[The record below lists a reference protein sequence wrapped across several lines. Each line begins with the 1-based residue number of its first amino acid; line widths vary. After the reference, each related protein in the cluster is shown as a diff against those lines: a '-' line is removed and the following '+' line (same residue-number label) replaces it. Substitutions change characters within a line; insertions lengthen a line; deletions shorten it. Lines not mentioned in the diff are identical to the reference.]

1 MPDWLTGS
9 ALLQWALYSVILLL
23 TAKPVG
29 TFMYRVFTGGR
40 TFLHPVVRPLELGI
54 YRVTGVREDEEMT
67 WVGYLTASLAFS
79 LPGLF
84 LTYLIERTQQWHGS
98 FFNPQHLPNVPALL
112 AWNTAASFTTNT
124 NWQNYGG
131 ETTMSYLTQ
140 MTGLAMHNFFSAAVG
155 IVWAVALVRGLS
167 RRSAR
172 GIGSFWVDLV
182 RCLLYLLLPMVIFY
196 GLFLCWQGVPQNFSS
211 YAVAHTLEG
220 ATQTIAQGPIASQEA
235 IKMLGTNGGGFLN
248 ANSAHPYENP
258 TPLSNFIEML
268 SILLIG
274 SGLVYM
280 FGKWVGNTK
289 QGWSIW
295 AAMFILFSLG
305 YFTAVGAEQ
314 KGNSLIA
321 SRAHSALVAG
331 VPVQPASYHGSYQAP
346 SDAYQPGGNM
356 EGKEVR
362 FGIVDSALF
371 ATITTDASCGAINAW
386 HESFTPI
393 GGLVP
398 LVNMATG
405 EVIFGGVG
413 AGLYGMLM
421 YAILAV
427 FIAGLMVGRTPEY
440 LGKKIESFEIKMASI
455 ALLISPANILLF
467 TATAVLGVWGTSSI
481 LNAGPHG
488 LSEILYLYTSS
499 NANNGSAFGG
509 LTSNT
514 NWYNWTGGFAMLIGR
529 FLFVTPLIAIAGSM
543 ARKRTIKASLG
554 TFPTDGPTFTILLVF
569 VIIIVA
575 ALTFF
580 PVYSLG
586 PIIEQLL
593 LNVHKTF

>member
-1 MPDWLTGS
+1 
-9 ALLQWALYSVILLL
+9 
-23 TAKPVG
+23 VG
-29 TFMYRVFTGGR
+29 VD
-40 TFLHPVVRPLELGI
+40 EQ
-54 YRVTGVREDEEMT
+54 EEMS
-67 WVGYLTASLAFS
+67 WFGYLLASLAFS
-79 LPGLF
+79 IVGLM
-84 LTYLIERTQQWHGS
+84 LTYIIERTQQWHGS
-98 FFNPQHLPNVPALL
+98 FFNPQNLPNVPALL

-131 ETTMSYLTQ
+131 ESTMSYLTQ
-140 MTGLAMHNFFSAAVG
+140 MSGLAIHNFFSAATG
-155 IVWAVALVRGLS
+155 IVWAVALVRGLA
-167 RRSAR
+167 RRSA
-172 GIGSFWVDLV
+172 GAIGSFWVDLV
-182 RCLLYLLLPMVIFY
+182 RCILYLLLPICIFY
-196 GLFLCWQGVPQNFSS
+196 GLFLVWQGAPQNFSA
-211 YAVAHTLEG
+211 YTVAHTVEG
-220 ATQTIAQGPIASQEA
+220 TIQTIAQGPVASQEA
-235 IKMLGTNGGGFLN
+235 IKMLGTNGGGFMN
-248 ANSAHPYENP
+248 ANSAHPFENP
-258 TPLSNFIEML
+258 TPLSNFAEIL
-268 SILLIG
+268 SIFLLG

-295 AAMFILFSLG
+295 AAMFILFSIG
-305 YFTAVGAEQ
+305 FFTAVIAEQ
-314 KGNSLIA
+314 KGDALIA
-321 SRAHSALVAG
+321 GSAHVLTA
-331 VPVQPASYHGSYQAP
+331 ASTSGP
-346 SDAYQPGGNM
+346 FQPGGNM

-398 LVNMATG
+398 LTNMATG

-440 LGKKIESFEIKMASI
+440 LGKKIEAFEIKMASI

-467 TATAVLGVWGTSSI
+467 SATAVLGAWGTASI

-488 LSEILYLYTSS
+488 LTEILYLYTSS
-499 NANNGSAFGG
+499 NGNNGSAFAG

-514 NWYNWTGGFAMLIGR
+514 NWYNWSGGFAMLIGR
-529 FLFVTPLIAIAGSM
+529 FVFVTPLIAIAGSM
-543 ARKRTIKASLG
+543 AKKKTVPASLG
-554 TFPTDGPTFTILLVF
+554 TFPTDGATFSVLLVF

-575 ALTFF
+575 ALTYF
-580 PVYSLG
+580 PAYSLG
-586 PIIEQLL
+586 PILEQLL
-593 LNVHKTF
+593 LNAHHLF